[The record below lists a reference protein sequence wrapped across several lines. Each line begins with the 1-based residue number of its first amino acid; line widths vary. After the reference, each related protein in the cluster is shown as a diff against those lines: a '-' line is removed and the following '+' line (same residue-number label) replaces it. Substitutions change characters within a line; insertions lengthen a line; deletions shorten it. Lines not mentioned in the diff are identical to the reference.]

1 MSGWDFCLTASM
13 FSCFIDYE
21 LARCLRRPAVSCFGV
36 LNLRGPW
43 VSDHRSAYRLL
54 SLLRQNLRLT
64 DQIGQYQDGFGIL
77 LPESTR
83 SGCEVVSQ
91 RIDGLARGL
100 GLELEIS
107 LECYPHDDSIA
118 GAVSQPERIAGPNS
132 PISSAGT
139 DGERHPETSSMGN
152 SDSPDSDSPAQ
163 HDWQGVDR
171 RHAAVQAP
179 RYINHSEMPPKS
191 DVTPVVS
198 PAWSGRRRV
207 HVGRATGSNSESSTS
222 VMVCSPFREATRFDG
237 LDCATVTAREAQSD
251 RNLSLGDR
259 CVNGCASE
267 AWDPSGVSTSE
278 EVSTFLSTD
287 SSAVARRKN
296 HRVARRV
303 RTNTGNSVPNG
314 SVRLVRR
321 TPIWKR
327 TVDIC
332 GSGLGLLV
340 LSPVLVGLAV
350 AIRLESKGPALF
362 LQQREGKDGRIFR
375 MVKLRTMHENAEQL
389 QASLRCHNQQDG
401 PAFKMESDP
410 RVTRLGRILRKSCI
424 DELPQLWNVL
434 RGDMSLVGPRPLP
447 VSESLEC
454 ELWQRRRLTVLPGLT
469 CEWQASG
476 EQRTDFSEWMR
487 MDLRY
492 VDRQGPWVDF
502 KLLLKTFGLVSRGR
516 GSV

>member
-1 MSGWDFCLTASM
+1 MGGWDFCLTASM

-21 LARCLRRPAVSCFGV
+21 LARCLRRPVVSCFGV

-83 SGCEVVSQ
+83 SGCEAVSQ

-118 GAVSQPERIAGPNS
+118 GPVSQPDNIASSKS
-132 PISSAGT
+132 PHSPTGI

-152 SDSPDSDSPAQ
+152 SDSTNSDSPAN

-179 RYINHSEMPPKS
+179 RYLNHNDIPPRS
-191 DVTPVVS
+191 DVTRVAR
-198 PAWSGRRRV
+198 PAWNGGRRV
-207 HVGRATGSNSESSTS
+207 HVGRATVSNSESSTS
-222 VMVCSPFREATRFDG
+222 VMVCTPPRDATRFDSFDNG
-237 LDCATVTAREAQSD
+237 TAAPREVRPDRTLTYGGQS
-251 RNLSLGDR
+251 
-259 CVNGCASE
+259 VNGCAGE
-267 AWDPSGVSTSE
+267 AWDSSGVPASEATTCQPIENSTTAS
-278 EVSTFLSTD
+278 
-287 SSAVARRKN
+287 RRD
-296 HRVARRV
+296 HRVARHA
-303 RTNTGNSVPNG
+303 RTKVGNLVSSG

-321 TPIWKR
+321 TPLWKR

-340 LSPVLVGLAV
+340 LSPVLAGLAV
-350 AIRLESKGPALF
+350 AIRLESKGPAFF
-362 LQQREGKDGRIFR
+362 LQEREGKDGRIFR
-375 MVKLRTMHENAEQL
+375 MVKLRTMQENAEQL
-389 QASLRCHNQQDG
+389 QASLRCHNEQDG

-410 RVTRLGRILRKSCI
+410 RVTRLGKFLRKSCI